1 MAQMDN
7 KSLRV
12 IAVAAKDRI
21 PQMKDVPTTAEGG
34 VAELVV
40 QIWYGLVAPV
50 QTPAHA
56 SQGNPARLLVVGSGK
71 MFGIDQLRSI
81 APIQGGIPTN
91 VQMLLNVFDW
101 LSQDP
106 DLLAVRAKDVSEPTL
121 GDVSETKKNLF
132 QWGSIFGLPLLVGLL
147 GVFMARM
154 RAQRRA
160 ELAASM
166 GK

>member
-1 MAQMDN
+1 
-7 KSLRV
+7 
-12 IAVAAKDRI
+12 
-21 PQMKDVPTTAEGG
+21 
-34 VAELVV
+34 
-40 QIWYGLVAPV
+40 
-50 QTPAHA
+50 
-56 SQGNPARLLVVGSGK
+56 
-71 MFGIDQLRSI
+71 
-81 APIQGGIPTN
+81 
-91 VQMLLNVFDW
+91 MLLNVFDW

-166 GK
+166 GGK